1 MTSNEAFFKSAEIE
15 LFDCSDAT
23 LAIRRYGS
31 GPALIFIHGWPLYSY
46 TWRHLL
52 PKLAKQFTCYLV
64 DLPGLGDSQWTEQTD
79 FDFEAKARQ
88 VVEFLTAKKINK
100 YSLIAHDTG
109 ATVAR
114 LIAFTEGHQV
124 EQLILF
130 NTEIPHHRP
139 PWIPFYQ
146 FVSKI
151 PFSQFMFRLNL
162 RSRLFIH
169 SPMGFRGFY
178 TDRKLLDEPTNIK
191 PYTQPLIQ
199 SSHRMIG
206 AMKYLQG
213 VNFKIV
219 DQLKERHKNIQ
230 TPVIFI
236 WGAADPTFPVKLGE
250 EMTKQLPNAQFFPL
264 EDAAFMPHEEQPQRV
279 LEILAAEGV
288 IN

>member
-15 LFDCSDAT
+15 LFNCSDAT

-114 LIAFTEGHQV
+114 LIAFTESKQV

-139 PWIPFYQ
+139 PWIPFYKL
-146 FVSKI
+146 VSKI

-162 RSRLFIH
+162 RNRLFIH

-236 WGAADPTFPVKLGE
+236 WGATDPTFPVKLGE
-250 EMTKQLPNAQFFPL
+250 EMTKQFPNAQFFPL
-264 EDAAFMPHEEQPQRV
+264 EDAAFMPHEEQPRRV

-288 IN
+288 M